1 MVKAGICHLSEDMW
15 KYSFLRRGDKPHRP
29 KEDMGAHPGQTE
41 GRLPWLKQERGR
53 ERVQSCTQRT
63 YVTDNFE
70 ASPKYK
76 QDTVSTPSATSR
88 WQRQEQVWCHLL
100 VGTLRLTNKTVA
112 KESHFCSWR
121 FPRARGTQ
129 VPRIK

>member
-100 VGTLRLTNKTVA
+100 VGTLRLNEQDCCKR
-112 KESHFCSWR
+112 ESLLFLEISKSQGHS
-121 FPRARGTQ
+121 GSQ
-129 VPRIK
+129 D